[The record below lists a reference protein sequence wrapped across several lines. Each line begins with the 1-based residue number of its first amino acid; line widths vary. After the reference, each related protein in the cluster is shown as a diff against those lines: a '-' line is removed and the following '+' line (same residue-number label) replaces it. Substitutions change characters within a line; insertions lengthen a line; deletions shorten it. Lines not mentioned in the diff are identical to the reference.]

1 MLIQYLT
8 VLCMDRRDLD
18 EYMETL
24 WYLAE
29 EDRLTTE
36 ELQNWVE
43 ETFNEEILAHLQKER
58 LVAVQGKKIELTPA
72 GHEKAKQIVRCHRL
86 AERLLADVLGMKPK
100 EIEQG
105 ACEFEHILAP
115 EIVDSICTL
124 LGHPSECPHGLK
136 IPEGKCCQQA
146 RNTLG
151 SAIVPLSRVRI
162 GDRVKVCYINTQS
175 NTRMHKLCHFGI
187 VPGSYLKVHQQ
198 SPSFVIQ
205 HENTQIALEEDIAN
219 EIFVFYPEEKTA
231 PPPQPGHKQRW
242 FGRRSAQ

>member
-1 MLIQYLT
+1 
-8 VLCMDRRDLD
+8 MDKRDLD

-29 EDRLTTE
+29 EDRLTTDD
-36 ELQNWVE
+36 LQNWVE
-43 ETFNEEILAHLQKER
+43 ATFDEEIVAHLQEEK
-58 LVAVQGKKIELTPA
+58 LIAVQGKKIELTPA

-115 EIVDSICTL
+115 EIADSICTL

-136 IPEGKCCQQA
+136 IPEGNCCRQA
-146 RNTLG
+146 SDTLG
-151 SAIVPLSRVRI
+151 SAIVPLSRVRT
-162 GDRVKVCYINTQS
+162 GDRVKVCYVNTKS
-175 NTRMHKLCHFGI
+175 NTRMHKLSHFGI
-187 VPGSYLKVHQQ
+187 VPGSYIRVHQQ
-198 SPSFVIQ
+198 APSFVIQ
-205 HENTQIALEEDIAN
+205 QDNTQIALEEDIAN

-231 PPPQPGHKQRW
+231 QMPQSSHRQWR
-242 FGRRSAQ
+242 FGRRRAQ